1 MLTTKLIELPKL
13 PHKGLY
19 LIFLVLMACFLA
31 GGQTA
36 RAEYNIGPSDVL
48 SISVFGEDDLKSEIR
63 VSAEGRITFPL
74 VGVLQVADKNT
85 FQVEKMI
92 SDELMQGGF
101 VRNAQVTVNVLE
113 YNSQRV
119 SVLGHVNRPGRYSL
133 ESITSLLEVIA
144 MAGGI
149 RETGGNQVIITRNID
164 GHSEKQIVDL
174 HTLLTSTGDN
184 NLFAMQSGDV
194 IYIPKAPLFYIY
206 GQIQEPGSYPVELD
220 LTVVKALSI
229 GGGLTLR
236 GTQRGIVIKRK
247 DEGGNMQ
254 DIDVELMDPVLEND
268 VIFIDERLF

>member
-1 MLTTKLIELPKL
+1 MLTNKLIALPKH
-13 PHKGLY
+13 PHNGRY
-19 LIFLVLMACFLA
+19 LIFFVLMACLLA

-74 VGVLQVADKNT
+74 VGVLHIADKNT

-101 VRNAQVTVNVLE
+101 IRNAQVTVNVLE

-119 SVLGHVNRPGRYSL
+119 SVLGHVNKPGRYSL

-149 RETGGNQVIITRNID
+149 RETGGNQVIITRNKE

-174 HTLLTSTGDN
+174 YTLLTSTSDN
-184 NLFAMQSGDV
+184 SLFAMQPGDV

-206 GQIQEPGSYPVELD
+206 GQIQEPGSYPVTLD

-247 DEGGNMQ
+247 DEGGNLQ
-254 DIDVELMDPVLEND
+254 EIDAELMDTVLEND